1 MNWPRRKHNLVR
13 MGTCKWAD
21 KYCGRSHDVYPRGR
35 VPMADTTQC
44 HNAGNNNN
52 GVWFKW
58 KRGGSNNTDGVCRN
72 TSKKPCNDHRHHMQ
86 GEKWGRWN
94 DLAQCTWAHTQRQM
108 LTGGTPQWCI
118 YKGSCT
124 RADTTQ
130 CHNAGN
136 NNNGVWS
143 KWKRGQSN
151 NTMSEHPRWS
161 LDQDCVE
168 WSMSTR

>member
-58 KRGGSNNTDGVCRN
+58 KCGGSNNTDGVCKN

-86 GEKWGRWN
+86 GENRSMKWPRNRLVHMGT
-94 DLAQCTWAHTQRQM
+94 CTTTDKCWRGA
-108 LTGGTPQWCI
+108 QWCI
-118 YKGSCT
+118 YKGSST
-124 RADTTQ
+124 RDG
-130 CHNAGN
+130 H
-136 NNNGVWS
+136 
-143 KWKRGQSN
+143 
-151 NTMSEHPRWS
+151 NTMPQCWKQQQRSVVQMKAWTIKQHNVWTPTM
-161 LDQDCVE
+161 VPGP
-168 WSMSTR
+168 SMSTR